1 MEHTIM
7 DKCDVEELNK
17 EELFDLYG
25 LVIAEVSKRELTKEF
40 DERAGF

>member
-1 MEHTIM
+1 MENTIL
-7 DKCDVEELNK
+7 DSCDVEGLTE

-25 LVIAEVSKRELTKEF
+25 LVITEVSKREKTKEF

>member
-1 MEHTIM
+1 MEHTIR
-7 DKCDVEELNK
+7 DKGDVEELID

-25 LVIAEVSKRELTKEF
+25 LVINEVSCREKTKEF